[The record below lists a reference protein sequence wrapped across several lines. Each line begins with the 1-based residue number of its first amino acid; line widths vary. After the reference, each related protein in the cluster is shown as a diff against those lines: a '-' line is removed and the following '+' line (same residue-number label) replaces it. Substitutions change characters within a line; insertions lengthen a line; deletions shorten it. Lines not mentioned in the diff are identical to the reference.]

1 MLPSLDQA
9 ILQTIIDHLP
19 SAVTMFDAQ
28 LRMVACNRQ
37 LRTLLEFPDSL
48 FEPHLPTLY
57 DLALF
62 NAQRGEYGPG
72 DPPEQARALCQRALT
87 MQPHVF
93 ERRRPNG
100 TVLEVRGAPL
110 PGGGFVTIYTDITER
125 TKAEQNAR
133 RYSAYLDTV
142 INALPQGV
150 TVIDEDLVI
159 QLWNQSFERLLDLPP
174 GLMRHGVTFEDVTRS
189 NAQRGEYG
197 EVDVEAR
204 VQQAAALARRFLP
217 HRLTRTRPDGTTLE
231 IEGRALHVDG
241 EVRGFVTTYTDVT
254 EISRSRQAME
264 HLALHDALTGLA
276 NRHQF
281 SRRYSAERD
290 RQRREG
296 GALSLVMADVDHF
309 KQVNDCHG
317 HLVGD
322 ACLQSVAQALRQ
334 RVRRSDLVARF
345 GGEEFVVLLVDTS
358 AAEALRVAEALRL
371 SVASLPHDDR
381 PAVTA
386 SFGVATVQ
394 ASDELTLDQVLSLAD
409 AAVYH
414 AKRDGRNCVRAAS
427 APSPGTSES

>member
-1 MLPSLDQA
+1 MLPSTDQA

-19 SAVTMFDAQ
+19 SAVSMIDSE

-37 LRTLLEFPDSL
+37 LRTLLEFPDHL
-48 FEPHLPTLY
+48 FEPQLPTLY

-72 DPPEQARALCQRALT
+72 DPQEQAQALCQRALT

-93 ERRRPNG
+93 ERQRPNG
-100 TVLEVRGAPL
+100 IVLEVRGAPL

-125 TKAEQNAR
+125 KKAEQNAK
-133 RYSAYLDTV
+133 RYSAYLDAV
-142 INALPQGV
+142 INVLPQGV

-159 QLWNQSFERLLDLPP
+159 QLWNHSFERLLGLPP
-174 GLMRHGVTFEDVTRS
+174 DLMRPGITFEDVTRS

-204 VQQAAALARRFLP
+204 VQQAAALARRFMA

-254 EISRSRQAME
+254 EISQARQAME
-264 HLALHDALTGLA
+264 QLALHDALTGLA

-281 SRRYSAERD
+281 SHRYALERD
-290 RQRREG
+290 RQNRG
-296 GALSLVMADVDHF
+296 GGPLSVVMADVDHF
-309 KQVNDCHG
+309 KQVNDRHG

-322 ACLQSVAQALRQ
+322 ACLKTVAQTLQQ
-334 RVRRSDLVARF
+334 RVRRTDLVARF
-345 GGEEFVVLLVDTS
+345 GGEEFIVLLPDTD
-358 AAEALRVAEALRL
+358 ATEATLVAEALRH
-371 SVASLPHDDR
+371 SVASPPPPNQPTL
-381 PAVTA
+381 TA

-394 ASDELTLDQVLSLAD
+394 PTDDLTLDQVLRLAD
-409 AAVYH
+409 DAVYQ
-414 AKRDGRNCVRAAS
+414 AKRDGRNAVRVAGVERAGG
-427 APSPGTSES
+427 A